1 MRQHLLRQPAEFGC
15 TMARKPGTA
24 GGCRERT
31 GTAAATGVRQKR
43 YGRPRKPC
51 SQNRAGKSR
60 YKGDRQPKIRCRNR
74 RKTVDSRKPGGGI
87 EQAETAAK
95 RLTAGN
101 RHKAADH
108 RKPGGQSRCKGDRQP
123 KIRCRN
129 RRKTVDSRK
138 PGGGIEQAETAAK
151 RLTAGNRHKAADHR
165 KPDGQSRR
173 KTIDSRNRS
182 AGTIDNRKSG
192 RRELPET
199 AAARPLR
206 RISRDGPRQRIPLP
220 T

>member
-1 MRQHLLRQPAEFGC
+1 MRQHLLRQSAKNTRPEFGC
-15 TMARKPGTA
+15 TTARKPGTA
-24 GGCRERT
+24 RGCRERT
-31 GTAAATGVRQKR
+31 GTAAAAGVRQKR

-74 RKTVDSRKPGGGI
+74 RKTVDSRKPGGRI

-108 RKPGGQSRCKGDRQP
+108 RKPGGQSR
-123 KIRCRN
+123 
-129 RRKTVDSRK
+129 
-138 PGGGIEQAETAAK
+138 
-151 RLTAGNRHKAADHR
+151 
-165 KPDGQSRR
+165 R

-182 AGTIDNRKSG
+182 AETIDNRKSG

-206 RISRDGPRQRIPLP
+206 RISRDGPRRRTPLP

>member
-1 MRQHLLRQPAEFGC
+1 MRQNLLRQPAEF
-15 TMARKPGTA
+15 TA
-24 GGCRERT
+24 GIRVHDGPKT
-31 GTAAATGVRQKR
+31 GNRRRLPRAHRNRRGRCCPAEAIRQAPEAMQPKS
-43 YGRPRKPC
+43 GGG
-51 SQNRAGKSR
+51 NRR
-60 YKGDRQPKIRCRNR
+60 KGDRQPKIRCRNR

-87 EQAETAAK
+87 EQAET
-95 RLTAGN
+95 T
-101 RHKAADH
+101 
-108 RKPGGQSRCKGDRQP
+108 
-123 KIRCRN
+123 
-129 RRKTVDSRK
+129 
-138 PGGGIEQAETAAK
+138 AK

-165 KPDGQSRR
+165 KPDGQSRC
-173 KTIDSRNRS
+173 KGIDSRNRS

>member
-1 MRQHLLRQPAEFGC
+1 MKTLSRKSSITFQINETESFAATGGIHGRNSG
-15 TMARKPGTA
+15 ARRPENREPQ

-31 GTAAATGVRQKR
+31 GTAGVAAARQKQ

-51 SQNRAGKSR
+51 SRNRTGKSR

-95 RLTAGN
+95 RLT
-101 RHKAADH
+101 
-108 RKPGGQSRCKGDRQP
+108 
-123 KIRCRN
+123 
-129 RRKTVDSRK
+129 
-138 PGGGIEQAETAAK
+138 
-151 RLTAGNRHKAADHR
+151 GNRHKAADHR

-182 AGTIDNRKSG
+182 AETIDNRKSG

-199 AAARPLR
+199 AAARLLR

>member
-15 TMARKPGTA
+15 TTARKPGTA
-24 GGCRERT
+24 RGCRERT

-74 RKTVDSRKPGGGI
+74 RKTVDSRKPGGRI

-108 RKPGGQSRCKGDRQP
+108 RKPGGQSR
-123 KIRCRN
+123 
-129 RRKTVDSRK
+129 
-138 PGGGIEQAETAAK
+138 
-151 RLTAGNRHKAADHR
+151 
-165 KPDGQSRR
+165 R

-182 AGTIDNRKSG
+182 AETIDNRKSG

-206 RISRDGPRQRIPLP
+206 RISRDGPRRRTPLP

>member
-1 MRQHLLRQPAEFGC
+1 MRQHLLRQPAEF
-15 TMARKPGTA
+15 TA
-24 GGCRERT
+24 GIRVHDGPKT
-31 GTAAATGVRQKR
+31 GNRRRLPRAHRNRRGRCCPAEAIRQAPEAMQPESDGQKSLQRRSTA
-43 YGRPRKPC
+43 
-51 SQNRAGKSR
+51 
-60 YKGDRQPKIRCRNR
+60 KIRCRN
-74 RKTVDSRKPGGGI
+74 
-87 EQAETAAK
+87 
-95 RLTAGN
+95 
-101 RHKAADH
+101 H
-108 RKPGGQSRCKGDRQP
+108 
-123 KIRCRN
+123 
-129 RRKTVDSRK
+129 RKTVDSRK

-182 AGTIDNRKSG
+182 AETIDNRKSG

-206 RISRDGPRQRIPLP
+206 RISRDGPRRRTPLP

>member
-1 MRQHLLRQPAEFGC
+1 MRQNLLRQPAEF
-15 TMARKPGTA
+15 TA
-24 GGCRERT
+24 GIRVHDGPKT
-31 GTAAATGVRQKR
+31 GNRR
-43 YGRPRKPC
+43 RLPR
-51 SQNRAGKSR
+51 AH
-60 YKGDRQPKIRCRNR
+60 RNR
-74 RKTVDSRKPGGGI
+74 RGRCCPAEAIRQAPEAMQPKSGGG
-87 EQAETAAK
+87 
-95 RLTAGN
+95 N
-101 RHKAADH
+101 
-108 RKPGGQSRCKGDRQP
+108 RCKGDRQP

>member
-1 MRQHLLRQPAEFGC
+1 MRQHLLRQPAEF
-15 TMARKPGTA
+15 TA
-24 GGCRERT
+24 GIRVHDGPKT
-31 GTAAATGVRQKR
+31 GNRRRLPRAHQNRRGRCCPAEAIRQAPEAMQPKSGGGNRQK
-43 YGRPRKPC
+43 G
-51 SQNRAGKSR
+51 N
-60 YKGDRQPKIRCRNR
+60 RQPK
-74 RKTVDSRKPGGGI
+74 SG
-87 EQAETAAK
+87 AEPTA
-95 RLTAGN
+95 RQLTAEN
-101 RHKAADH
+101 RTGKSHN
-108 RKPGGQSRCKGDRQP
+108 KGDRQP

-182 AGTIDNRKSG
+182 AETIDNRKSG

>member
-1 MRQHLLRQPAEFGC
+1 MRQNLLRQPAEF
-15 TMARKPGTA
+15 TA
-24 GGCRERT
+24 GIRVHDGPKT
-31 GTAAATGVRQKR
+31 G
-43 YGRPRKPC
+43 
-51 SQNRAGKSR
+51 
-60 YKGDRQPKIRCRNR
+60 NR
-74 RKTVDSRKPGGGI
+74 RGRCCPAEAI
-87 EQAETAAK
+87 RQAPEAMQPESDGQKSLQRRSTA
-95 RLTAGN
+95 
-101 RHKAADH
+101 
-108 RKPGGQSRCKGDRQP
+108 

-206 RISRDGPRQRIPLP
+206 RISRDGPRRRTPLP

>member
-1 MRQHLLRQPAEFGC
+1 MRQHLLRQPAEF
-15 TMARKPGTA
+15 TA
-24 GGCRERT
+24 GIRVHDGPKT
-31 GTAAATGVRQKR
+31 GNRRRLPRAHRNRSGHRGPAEAIRQA
-43 YGRPRKPC
+43 P
-51 SQNRAGKSR
+51 AGKSR

-74 RKTVDSRKPGGGI
+74 RKTVDSRKPGGRI

-108 RKPGGQSRCKGDRQP
+108 RKPGGQSR
-123 KIRCRN
+123 
-129 RRKTVDSRK
+129 
-138 PGGGIEQAETAAK
+138 
-151 RLTAGNRHKAADHR
+151 
-165 KPDGQSRR
+165 R

-182 AGTIDNRKSG
+182 AETIDNRKSG

-199 AAARPLR
+199 AAAWPLR
-206 RISRDGPRQRIPLP
+206 RISRDGPRRRIPLQ

>member
-1 MRQHLLRQPAEFGC
+1 MRQNLLRQPAEF
-15 TMARKPGTA
+15 TA
-24 GGCRERT
+24 GIRVHDGPKT
-31 GTAAATGVRQKR
+31 GNRR
-43 YGRPRKPC
+43 RLPR
-51 SQNRAGKSR
+51 AH
-60 YKGDRQPKIRCRNR
+60 RNR
-74 RKTVDSRKPGGGI
+74 RGRCCPAEAI
-87 EQAETAAK
+87 RQAPEAMQPESDGQKSLQRRSTA
-95 RLTAGN
+95 
-101 RHKAADH
+101 
-108 RKPGGQSRCKGDRQP
+108 

-182 AGTIDNRKSG
+182 AETIDNRKSG

-199 AAARPLR
+199 AAARLLR

>member
-1 MRQHLLRQPAEFGC
+1 MRQHLLRQPAEF
-15 TMARKPGTA
+15 TA
-24 GGCRERT
+24 GIRVHDGPKT
-31 GTAAATGVRQKR
+31 GNRRRLPRAHRNRSGHRGPAEAIRQA
-43 YGRPRKPC
+43 PE
-51 SQNRAGKSR
+51 AM
-60 YKGDRQPKIRCRNR
+60 QPKS
-74 RKTVDSRKPGGGI
+74 D
-87 EQAETAAK
+87 
-95 RLTAGN
+95 
-101 RHKAADH
+101 
-108 RKPGGQSRCKGDRQP
+108 GQSRCKGDRQP

-151 RLTAGNRHKAADHR
+151 RLPAGNRHKAADHR

-182 AGTIDNRKSG
+182 AETIDNRKSG

>member
-1 MRQHLLRQPAEFGC
+1 MRQHLLRQPAEF
-15 TMARKPGTA
+15 TA
-24 GGCRERT
+24 GIRVHDGPKT
-31 GTAAATGVRQKR
+31 GNRR
-43 YGRPRKPC
+43 RLPRAH
-51 SQNRAGKSR
+51 QNRRGRCCPAEAI
-60 YKGDRQPKIRCRNR
+60 RQAPEAMQPES
-74 RKTVDSRKPGGGI
+74 D
-87 EQAETAAK
+87 
-95 RLTAGN
+95 
-101 RHKAADH
+101 
-108 RKPGGQSRCKGDRQP
+108 GQSRCKGDRQP

-182 AGTIDNRKSG
+182 AETIDNRKSG

>member
-1 MRQHLLRQPAEFGC
+1 MRQHLLRQSAKNTRPEFGC
-15 TMARKPGTA
+15 TTARKPGTA
-24 GGCRERT
+24 RGCRERI

-51 SQNRAGKSR
+51 SRNRTGKSR
-60 YKGDRQPKIRCRNR
+60 Y
-74 RKTVDSRKPGGGI
+74 
-87 EQAETAAK
+87 
-95 RLTAGN
+95 
-101 RHKAADH
+101 
-108 RKPGGQSRCKGDRQP
+108 KGDRQP

-182 AGTIDNRKSG
+182 AETIDNRKSG